1 MDTLRALLPGP
12 LPRRQRVTAVIL
24 FFAYLIAAQIGIN
37 LFTSPAV
44 IVPSAG
50 LALAALALEGV
61 ALWPAIY
68 AAALAS
74 LILNGSHTLSF
85 YLIILPISQTLQPV
99 VGALILKKL
108 GFDPKLRRLRDTFVL
123 ITVALTTSVIV
134 PTLGIFARY
143 LSVLAGGSPNTG
155 GLTWGSWWTG
165 HILSLLI
172 VAPLLIR
179 WLAEPRFKRSYSQI
193 VEITLVLASLIVI
206 DYLLGWTSVAQIG
219 GISLVYFL
227 LVPFFWLAIRIGPR
241 FTILGL
247 FITSVIILVGTF
259 YSGVP
264 QPGGDL
270 GLRVFQLEIFLNI
283 IAVIFYI
290 IAGLQEERTEATKE
304 LKSYIDR
311 LEDALNRLS
320 LQDRAKN
327 DFIAVLAHELRNP
340 LAPIVS
346 ALELLR
352 LNHPKTGEE
361 GDAMDLMDDRLKT
374 IQRLLDDLLDVSR
387 ITRSKLRMRKEP
399 VNLHTLV
406 ERSIHSIER
415 NIKNRRQTLVI
426 DVSNEPMVLDADP
439 VRIEQ
444 IISNLLTNA
453 SKFTNE
459 GGRIII
465 SAKREGTMARI
476 SIADNGI
483 GIDPEMLDRIFE
495 AFLQL
500 ETGQQRKGEGLGIGL
515 SLTQKLVEMHGGTI
529 EARSAGVNHGSE
541 FIVRLPII
549 PAYATTPLPEQ
560 KPKPVFRTTPSSPNG
575 TLILVVDDNI
585 SAAHGI
591 GRLLEYKGYEVAYAY
606 TGSEAKE
613 KVAQLSPTTAILDI
627 GLPDMDGY
635 DLAHMLRTGMEFKGT
650 LIALTGYGQEEEK
663 QRAFEAGF
671 DHHFTKPVSIAD
683 LEAVLSSS

>member
-1 MDTLRALLPGP
+1 
-12 LPRRQRVTAVIL
+12 V
-24 FFAYLIAAQIGIN
+24 
-37 LFTSPAV
+37 
-44 IVPSAG
+44 AG
-50 LALAALALEGV
+50 
-61 ALWPAIY
+61 AI
-68 AAALAS
+68 
-74 LILNGSHTLSF
+74 
-85 YLIILPISQTLQPV
+85 
-99 VGALILKKL
+99 ILKKL
-108 GFDPKLRRLRDTFVL
+108 GFDPRLRRLRDTFML
-123 ITVALTTSVIV
+123 ITIALTTSVIV

-143 LSVLAGGSPNTG
+143 LSTLTGAITATG

-179 WLAEPRFKRSYSQI
+179 WLAEPKFKRTLSQT
-193 VEITLVLASLIVI
+193 VEITLVFASLIVI
-206 DYLLGWTSVAQIG
+206 DYLLGWTSVSQIG

-247 FITSVIILVGTF
+247 FITSVIILVGSF
-259 YSGVP
+259 YSGIP

-290 IAGLQEERTEATKE
+290 IAGLQEERTEAIKE
-304 LKSYIDR
+304 LRLYIDK
-311 LEDALNRLS
+311 LEHALNKLS

-352 LNHPKTGEE
+352 LNHPKSGEE

-387 ITRSKLRMRKEP
+387 ISRSKLRMRKEP
-399 VNLHTLV
+399 VSLHTLV
-406 ERSIHSIER
+406 DHSIQSVER
-415 NIKNRRQTLVI
+415 NIKNRKQTLVI
-426 DVSNEPMVLDADP
+426 DVPSEPMVLDADP

-444 IISNLLTNA
+444 VISNLLTNA

-459 GGRIII
+459 NGKIII
-465 SAKREGTMARI
+465 SVRREGDMARI
-476 SIADNGI
+476 SVSDNGI
-483 GIDPEMLDRIFE
+483 GINPHMLDRIFE

-500 ETGQQRKGEGLGIGL
+500 ETGERKGEGLGIGL
-515 SLTQKLVEMHGGTI
+515 SLTQKLVEMHGGTV
-529 EARSAGVNHGSE
+529 EAKSEGINRGSE

-549 PAYATTPLPEQ
+549 PAYATTPVPEQ
-560 KPKPVFRTTPSSPNG
+560 KTKPLVRNTPSSPNG
-575 TLILVVDDNI
+575 RRVLIVDDNI

-591 GRLLEYKGYEVAYAY
+591 GKLLEHKGYEVVYAY

-613 KVAQLSPTTAILDI
+613 KMTPPFPTTVILDI

-635 DLAHMLRTGMEFKGT
+635 DLARALRTGMEFKGT